1 MERQYRRKAIMPQTI
16 DREFGERLL
25 LSAEDFYAHGVH
37 LLFNEWWEAAP
48 SDAISIYVDAIERHP
63 EQGPLAAEQWFA
75 PEITLADLE
84 RYPEGSL
91 GAAYRSFLTD
101 NDLMER
107 LAEGYR
113 DLHENFEREGKLN
126 RLPPVLKYKVLRGY
140 QTHDLHH
147 VLTGYPATPYGELA
161 LQAFGL
167 AQMNFPYAAMWI
179 AVVTTHMTFVDP
191 RMTRDAMDA
200 ITSGWDF
207 GRRARSIQFVKFEQ
221 MLDRPLAELRRESRL
236 VPPADALFA
245 PPLDSPLN
253 AVVSA

>member
-1 MERQYRRKAIMPQTI
+1 VE
-16 DREFGERLL
+16 
-25 LSAEDFYAHGVH
+25 H
-37 LLFNEWWEAAP
+37 
-48 SDAISIYVDAIERHP
+48 
-63 EQGPLAAEQWFA
+63 
-75 PEITLADLE
+75 
-84 RYPEGSL
+84 
-91 GAAYRSFLTD
+91 
-101 NDLMER
+101 

-113 DLHENFEREGKLN
+113 DLHESFEREGKLH

-191 RMTRDAMDA
+191 GMTRDAMDA
-200 ITSGWDF
+200 ITSGWAF

-221 MLDRPLAELRRESRL
+221 MLDRPLAELRRKYRL
-236 VPPADALFA
+236 EHPADALFA
-245 PPLDSPLN
+245 PAGN
-253 AVVSA
+253 APKEEAFAA